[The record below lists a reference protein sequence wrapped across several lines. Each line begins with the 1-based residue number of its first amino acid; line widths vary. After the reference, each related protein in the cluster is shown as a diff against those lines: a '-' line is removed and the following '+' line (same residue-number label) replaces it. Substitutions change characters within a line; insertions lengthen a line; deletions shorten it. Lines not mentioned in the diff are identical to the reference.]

1 MMYHIPDVLSTDQV
15 AEFTRQLAQAEWVDG
30 RVTVGSQ
37 GAAVKQNQ
45 QIDTRT
51 PLYARLQAAVLDMLR
66 GHPQFFSAALPR
78 TISAPLFNRYGP
90 GETYGFH
97 VDGAVRQNGE
107 AAVEDAVLM
116 DGVVVKA
123 GAVAGWMRTDLSATL
138 FLCDPES
145 YEGGELVIEDTYGQH
160 RVKLPAGHLVLYP
173 ASSLHCVTPVTRG
186 VRQASFLWIQS
197 MVRDDK
203 QRAMLYDLDRTI
215 QSLKARFGDGEEV
228 LSLLNMYH
236 NLLRQWTEV

>member
-1 MMYHIPDVLSTDQV
+1 
-15 AEFTRQLAQAEWVDG
+15 
-30 RVTVGSQ
+30 
-37 GAAVKQNQ
+37 
-45 QIDTRT
+45 

-107 AAVEDAVLM
+107 AA
-116 DGVVVKA
+116 
-123 GAVAGWMRTDLSATL
+123 WMRTDLSATL

>member
-1 MMYHIPDVLSTDQV
+1 M
-15 AEFTRQLAQAEWVDG
+15 G
-30 RVTVGSQ
+30 
-37 GAAVKQNQ
+37 
-45 QIDTRT
+45 
-51 PLYARLQAAVLDMLR
+51 
-66 GHPQFFSAALPR
+66 
-78 TISAPLFNRYGP
+78 

-107 AAVEDAVLM
+107 
-116 DGVVVKA
+116 
-123 GAVAGWMRTDLSATL
+123 AGWMRTDLSATL

-203 QRAMLYDLDRTI
+203 QRAMLYDTDRTI

>member
-1 MMYHIPDVLSTDQV
+1 M
-15 AEFTRQLAQAEWVDG
+15 
-30 RVTVGSQ
+30 
-37 GAAVKQNQ
+37 
-45 QIDTRT
+45 
-51 PLYARLQAAVLDMLR
+51 LDMLR
-66 GHPQFFSAALPR
+66 GHPQFFPPR
-78 TISAPLFNRYGP
+78 CRGRFPRRCLTAMG

-107 AAVEDAVLM
+107 
-116 DGVVVKA
+116 
-123 GAVAGWMRTDLSATL
+123 AGWMRTDLSATL

-186 VRQASFLWIQS
+186 VRRASFLWIQS

-203 QRAMLYDLDRTI
+203 QRAMLYDPTAPS
-215 QSLKARFGDGEEV
+215 SL
-228 LSLLNMYH
+228 
-236 NLLRQWTEV
+236 